1 MSLSGR
7 SRRVLIIVENLPVP
21 FDRRVWQEA
30 QALHRAGYQV
40 SVICPVGQG
49 YDSRREDIDGIW
61 VYRHP
66 LPVEGKGVMG
76 YLVEY
81 PMALFWQFLLAW
93 RVFLGRGFD
102 VIHACNPPDDIFLIG
117 LFFKLFG
124 KKFLFD
130 HHDINPELYEVK
142 FGRKD
147 ILHKVLLFLERM
159 TFRTANVVIS
169 TNDSYRK
176 IALVRGEMEPE
187 RVFVV
192 RSSPDLSRLKPS
204 LPIDSLRRGRRYL
217 VGYVGVM
224 GAQDGIDILLRII
237 RNIVHEQGRKDI
249 QFLLIGGGTELDGM
263 IKYAAEL
270 NLSEFVT
277 FTGFLRGQELIDTLG
292 TIDIGVCPDPV
303 DDYNDKCTMNK
314 VMEYMALGKPLVQ
327 FDLTEGR
334 FSAQQ
339 AALYAVDNDEQD
351 FANKVIQLLDDSK
364 LRKEMG
370 QFGKRRM
377 ETELDW
383 QYEVPKLLS
392 AYEKV
397 FE

>member
-49 YDSRREDIDGIW
+49 YDSRREDIDGIG

-192 RSSPDLSRLKPS
+192 RSSPDLRRLKPS

-314 VMEYMALGKPLVQ
+314 VMEYMALGKALVQ

-377 ETELDW
+377 ESELDW

>member
-7 SRRVLIIVENLPVP
+7 YRRVLIIVENLPVP

-30 QALHRAGYQV
+30 VALREAGYQV
-40 SVICPVGQG
+40 SVICPTGQG
-49 YDSRREDIDGIW
+49 HDSRHEGIDGIQ

-81 PMALFWQFLLAW
+81 PLALFWQFVLAW

-117 LFFKLFG
+117 MFFKMFG

-147 ILHKVLLFLERM
+147 FLHKALLFMERM

-169 TNDSYRK
+169 TNESYRR
-176 IALVRGEMEPE
+176 IALERGRKDPE
-187 RVFVV
+187 SVFVV
-192 RSSPDLSRLKPS
+192 RSSPDLAKLKPGP
-204 LPIDSLRRGRRYL
+204 PIDSLRSGRNYL
-217 VGYVGVM
+217 VGYIGVM

-237 RNIVHEQGRKDI
+237 HNIVHERGRTDI
-249 QFLLIGGGTELDGM
+249 QFLLIGGGTELEDM

-270 NLSEFVT
+270 DLSEFVN
-277 FTGFLRGQELIDTLG
+277 FTGFLRGQKLIETLG
-292 TIDIGVCPDPV
+292 SIDIGVCPDPV

-339 AALYAVDNDEQD
+339 AALYARDNDEED
-351 FANKVIQLLDDSK
+351 FAAKILQLLDDPK
-364 LRKEMG
+364 LREEMG
-370 QFGKRRM
+370 RFGKRRM

-383 QYEVPKLLS
+383 KYEVPKLLD
-392 AYEKV
+392 AYKKV

>member
-1 MSLSGR
+1 MSSTGK
-7 SRRVLIIVENLPVP
+7 SRRILIIVENLPVP

-30 QALHRAGYQV
+30 QALYEAGYQV

-49 YDSRREDIDGIW
+49 HNSRHEEIEGIQI
-61 VYRHP
+61 YRHS
-66 LPVEGKGVMG
+66 LPVEGKGVAG

-81 PMALFWQFLLAW
+81 PLALFWQFVLTW
-93 RVFLGRGFD
+93 RVFFGRGFD

-147 ILHKVLLFLERM
+147 FLHKTLLFLERM

-169 TNDSYRK
+169 TNESYRR
-176 IALVRGEMEPE
+176 IALERGHMDPE
-187 RVFVV
+187 RVFIV
-192 RSSPDLSRLKPS
+192 RSSPDLTRLEPGS
-204 LPIDSLRRGRRYL
+204 PVASLRNGRKYL
-217 VGYVGVM
+217 VGYIGVM

-237 RNIVHEQGRKDI
+237 HNIVHEQERTDI
-249 QFLLIGGGTELDGM
+249 QFLLIGGGTELEDM
-263 IKYAAEL
+263 IKYTTEL
-270 NLSEFVT
+270 NLSEFVN
-277 FTGFLRGQELIDTLG
+277 FTGFLKGQELIDALG
-292 TIDIGVCPDPV
+292 SIDVGVCPDPV

-339 AALYAVDNDEQD
+339 AALYARDNDEAD
-351 FANKVIQLLDDSK
+351 FAAKTLQLLDNPK

-370 QFGKRRM
+370 DFGKQRM
-377 ETELDW
+377 QSELDW
-383 QYEVPKLLS
+383 QYEVPKLLD
-392 AYEKV
+392 AYKKV